1 MSLGLC
7 IWAENLFYTLCLC
20 YKPKKVIEICSIL
33 INSSLRDYH
42 ILSLIKLISYK
53 QTSKNALVIL
63 KDLLWDKNKI
73 SQHRNYIRKA
83 LVCLLDV
90 YDRPELFKIVCE
102 IVRITEEN
110 KLHDCDLVLSEI
122 KKKLALEDQGLDYW
136 ADFR

>member
-1 MSLGLC
+1 
-7 IWAENLFYTLCLC
+7 
-20 YKPKKVIEICSIL
+20 VIEICSIL